1 MKFKLPLFI
10 AQNHNMKIKTP
21 HIILFLIALLI
32 SNLIH
37 AQKDI
42 SRFEEFKDWKLGYII
57 ENTLMNL
64 EELDVFKCI
73 FEEYENTYHDE
84 IWLKLRYMRKEY
96 KNSLD
101 TISGSLAAQYIN
113 KSDNYE
119 MKGMKLKRNRNERL
133 LKKIRPEI
141 VLNILY
147 QEKRFDTELF
157 SKLRGKNKKE
167 KEK

>member
-1 MKFKLPLFI
+1 
-10 AQNHNMKIKTP
+10 MKIKTP
-21 HIILFLIALLI
+21 HKLLFLIALLI

-73 FEEYENTYHDE
+73 LEEYENTYHSE
-84 IWLKLRYMRKEY
+84 IWSKLKYMRKEY

-101 TISGSLAAQYIN
+101 TICSSLAAQYIN
-113 KSDNYE
+113 KTHNYE
-119 MKGMKLKRNRNERL
+119 MKGMKLKSNRNERL

-141 VLNILY
+141 VLSILY
-147 QEKRFDTELF
+147 QEKRFDSKLF
-157 SKLRGKNKKE
+157 SKLRGNTE
-167 KEK
+167 K

>member
-1 MKFKLPLFI
+1 
-10 AQNHNMKIKTP
+10 
-21 HIILFLIALLI
+21 
-32 SNLIH
+32 
-37 AQKDI
+37 
-42 SRFEEFKDWKLGYII
+42 
-57 ENTLMNL
+57 MNL

-84 IWLKLRYMRKEY
+84 IWLKLRYIRKEY

>member
-1 MKFKLPLFI
+1 
-10 AQNHNMKIKTP
+10 MKIKTP
-21 HIILFLIALLI
+21 HILLFLIALLI

-73 FEEYENTYHDE
+73 FEEYENTYHNE
-84 IWLKLRYMRKEY
+84 IWSKLNYMRKEY

-101 TISGSLAAQYIN
+101 TISASLAAQYIN
-113 KSDNYE
+113 KTDNYE
-119 MKGMKLKRNRNERL
+119 MKGIKLKRNRNERL

-147 QEKRFDTELF
+147 HEKRFNTKMF
-157 SKLRGKNKKE
+157 SKLRGNTKKQKE
-167 KEK
+167 K

>member
-1 MKFKLPLFI
+1 
-10 AQNHNMKIKTP
+10 MKIKTP

-37 AQKDI
+37 AQKGI

-84 IWLKLRYMRKEY
+84 IWLKLKYIRKEY

-101 TISGSLAAQYIN
+101 TISSSLAVSYTHLTLPTT
-113 KSDNYE
+113 D
-119 MKGMKLKRNRNERL
+119 
-133 LKKIRPEI
+133 
-141 VLNILY
+141 
-147 QEKRFDTELF
+147 
-157 SKLRGKNKKE
+157 
-167 KEK
+167 

>member
-10 AQNHNMKIKTP
+10 DQNHNMKIKTP
-21 HIILFLIALLI
+21 HILLFSIALLI
-32 SNLIH
+32 SNLIR

-73 FEEYENTYHDE
+73 FEEYENTYQSE
-84 IWLKLRYMRKEY
+84 IWSKLKYMRKEY
-96 KNSLD
+96 KKSLD
-101 TISGSLAAQYIN
+101 TISSSLATKYIN
-113 KSDNYE
+113 KIDNYE
-119 MKGMKLKRNRNERL
+119 MEGMKLKRNRNKRL
-133 LKKIRPEI
+133 LNKIRPEI

-147 QEKRFDTELF
+147 QEKRFDSELF
-157 SKLRGKNKKE
+157 SKLRGNTEKQKK
-167 KEK
+167 K

>member
-10 AQNHNMKIKTP
+10 AQNHNMKIKIP
-21 HIILFLIALLI
+21 HILHFLIALLI
-32 SNLIH
+32 SNLIR

-73 FEEYENTYHDE
+73 FEEYENTYHNE
-84 IWLKLRYMRKEY
+84 IWSKLNYMRKEY

-101 TISGSLAAQYIN
+101 TISASLAAQYIN
-113 KSDNYE
+113 KTDNYE
-119 MKGMKLKRNRNERL
+119 MKGIKLKRNRNERL

-147 QEKRFDTELF
+147 HEKRFNTKMF
-157 SKLRGKNKKE
+157 SKLRGNTKKQKE
-167 KEK
+167 K